1 VMSHSSDDCE
11 SNKSS
16 NLSPLSE
23 DSSESSESSDLSNS
37 DDTSDD
43 SENSSNDENSE
54 STWNW
59 NYNIPRKILKSF
71 NDKSN
76 TLHQHNFKL
85 RPIDCFML
93 LFTEQLFE
101 LIWRQT
107 NIYGQQNRKNWT
119 SINIIEIKKWFAIN
133 IFMGYHKLPSYRN
146 YWSTDVNFNVPIVRE
161 TMSRNLF
168 SKILNNIHLADN
180 KKMLPKASKKCS
192 KTYKVDDFLQILKN

>member
-1 VMSHSSDDCE
+1 MSHSSDDCE

-16 NLSPLSE
+16 NLSDSSE
-23 DSSESSESSDLSNS
+23 DSSESSEDGSESSESSDLSNS
-37 DDTSDD
+37 DDSSND
-43 SENSSNDENSE
+43 SENSSNDENNE

-119 SINIIEIKKWFAIN
+119 SINIIEIKKWIAIN
-133 IFMGYHKLPSYRN
+133 ILMGYHKLPSYTN
-146 YWSTDVNFNVPIVRE
+146 YWSTYVNFNVPIVRE

-180 KKMLPKASKKCS
+180 KKNATKSIKKIFKDIQS
-192 KTYKVDDFLQILKN
+192 